1 MIAICSENIDFTT
14 FGRYSSVIAAKSAI
28 GISLLKVKKAHNRA
42 QSGFFMRN
50 AQLHPDMVGWAG
62 DSSESPGSFLT
73 GKANPVQFTTSQI
86 SLCGGELFTIKIE
99 AAIMA
104 TIPARITSALQIS
117 GVNVTTTSI
126 DIATIFQKRHDD
138 VLKRIRTLE
147 CSTEFN
153 ARNFAAVEY
162 TDAKGE
168 SRTQYK
174 ITRDGFAYLAM
185 GFTGKRSAQFK
196 EWFITAF
203 NQLEQA
209 LRERQS
215 PNIKYIP
222 ASRAEIEA
230 LARQL
235 LAAERAK
242 EEADRANAEYERMV
256 FQAANNA
263 ERSHVYEFIAPRYM
277 WPNDKQAA
285 IIRIPGRT
293 KEDATRGWAEMIYI
307 GERRV

>member
-28 GISLLKVKKAHNRA
+28 GISLLKVKTAHDRA
-42 QSGFFMRN
+42 YSGFFMRN

-62 DSSESPGSFLT
+62 DSSESLGSVLT
-73 GKANPVQFTTSQI
+73 SKANPVQFTTNQI
-86 SLCGGELFTIKIE
+86 SLCGGELYKLKTE

-117 GVNVTTTSI
+117 GVNVTTTSF
-126 DIATIFQKRHDD
+126 DIATIFQKRHDN
-138 VLKRIRTLE
+138 VIQKIKTLE
-147 CSTEFN
+147 CSSEF
-153 ARNFAAVEY
+153 ADLNFKASEY
-162 TDAKGE
+162 TDPTG
-168 SRTQYK
+168 RILPQYK

-209 LRERQS
+209 LRERQT

-222 ASRAEIEA
+222 ASRTEI
-230 LARQL
+230 
-235 LAAERAK
+235 
-242 EEADRANAEYERMV
+242 
-256 FQAANNA
+256 
-263 ERSHVYEFIAPRYM
+263 
-277 WPNDKQAA
+277 
-285 IIRIPGRT
+285 
-293 KEDATRGWAEMIYI
+293 
-307 GERRV
+307 